1 MRKVFL
7 IGVLALGAA
16 VLSPSPAVA
25 QQGPVDLDITL
36 GSVTILHYFRNLDVT
51 IDSTA
56 LTQMLGYATNPVDE
70 DPADAITISA
80 FPFVGNANLQ
90 AHITDPTNDPAAVD
104 LTIENAWSVRSNN
117 ADGTNTVTIAI
128 TDGTLAH
135 TSGDTI
141 TMSDGRVTVDGGTP
155 GATVTFPSPGMAN
168 PQYGDVILELDLT
181 DATYA
186 GEYVDGE
193 FTLAAASP

>member
-7 IGVLALGAA
+7 IGLVVFGAVA
-16 VLSPSPAVA
+16 MSPTAAVA

-56 LTQMLGYATNPVDE
+56 LTEMLGYATNPVNE

-80 FPFVGNANLQ
+80 FPFVDSANLQ
-90 AHITDPTNDPAAVD
+90 GTITDPTNDPTAVD
-104 LTIENAWSVRSNN
+104 LTIQNAWAVRSNN
-117 ADGTNTVTIAI
+117 ANGTNTVTIAI
-128 TDGTLAH
+128 SDGTLAH

-141 TMSDGRVTVDGGTP
+141 TMSNGRVTVFGGTP
-155 GATVTFPSPGMAN
+155 GSSVQFPSPGMAN

-181 DATYA
+181 DATYS

-193 FTLAAASP
+193 FTLTAASP

>member
-1 MRKVFL
+1 MRRVFL
-7 IGVLALGAA
+7 IAIVALGASA
-16 VLSPSPAVA
+16 LIPVPAAA

-56 LTQMLGYATNPVDE
+56 LTQMLGYGSNPVNE
-70 DPADAITISA
+70 DPADPITISA
-80 FPFVGNANLQ
+80 YPFVGNANLQ
-90 AHITDPTNDPAAVD
+90 AHITDPTHDPAAVD
-104 LTIENAWSVRSNN
+104 LTIQNAWSVRSNN
-117 ADGTNTVTIAI
+117 ANGTNTVTIAV

-141 TMSDGRVTVDGGTP
+141 TMSNGRVTVLGGTP
-155 GATVTFPSPGMAN
+155 GGSVQFPSPGMAN

-181 DATYA
+181 DATYS
-186 GEYVDGE
+186 GDYVDGE

>member
-1 MRKVFL
+1 MRNVFL
-7 IGVLALGAA
+7 IGILVLGAA
-16 VLSPSPAVA
+16 VLAPAPAVA

-56 LTQMLGYATNPVDE
+56 LTQMLGYGTNPVNE
-70 DPADAITISA
+70 DPADPITISTW
-80 FPFVGNANLQ
+80 PFVGNANLQ

-117 ADGTNTVTIAI
+117 ANGTNTVTIAI
-128 TDGTLAH
+128 TNGLLTH

-141 TMSDGRVTVDGGTP
+141 AMSNGRVTVDLGTP
-155 GATVTFPSPGMAN
+155 GASVTFPSPGMAN
-168 PQYGDVILELDLT
+168 PQYGDVILELDL
-181 DATYA
+181 
-186 GEYVDGE
+186 
-193 FTLAAASP
+193 